1 MQKYRDAGGSIQRKS
16 PISLCTVLCSSL
28 SPKTA
33 HAHKHEIKAHSLSSF
48 LKALIPF
55 QLFTHILPLF
65 LHFLSLPMI
74 SPIYLFLFSFDSK
87 SLHSSLSYLLYFL

>member
-1 MQKYRDAGGSIQRKS
+1 MSGGSIQKS
-16 PISLCTVLCSSL
+16 PISLGTVLCSSL

-33 HAHKHEIKAHSLSSF
+33 HAHKREIKAHSLSSF

-55 QLFTHILPLF
+55 QFFTHILPCF

-74 SPIYLFLFSFDSK
+74 SPIYFFLTYSLFTP
-87 SLHSSLSYLLYFL
+87 HPSLSYLLYFLKADPQ